1 MIGAIL
7 IFTVVTITDGD
18 TIRSDDLRVRLWGID
33 APEMD
38 ESGGPA
44 AKEAL
49 RTIIA
54 GQELTCE
61 VKGRD
66 RYRRTVARCELPDG
80 RDIACEMVRAGFAR
94 DWPKY
99 SRGAYENCKNPY

>member
-7 IFTVVTITDGD
+7 ILTAVTITDGD
-18 TIRSDDLRVRLWGID
+18 TIRSGSLRVRLWGID

-49 RTIIA
+49 RRIIA
-54 GQELTCE
+54 GQELSCE
-61 VKGRD
+61 VKDVD
-66 RYRRTVARCELPDG
+66 RYRRTVARCEQPDG
-80 RDIACEMVRAGFAR
+80 RDIACEMVAAGMAR
-94 DWPKY
+94 DWPRY
-99 SRGAYENCKNPY
+99 SGGTYRSCNPN